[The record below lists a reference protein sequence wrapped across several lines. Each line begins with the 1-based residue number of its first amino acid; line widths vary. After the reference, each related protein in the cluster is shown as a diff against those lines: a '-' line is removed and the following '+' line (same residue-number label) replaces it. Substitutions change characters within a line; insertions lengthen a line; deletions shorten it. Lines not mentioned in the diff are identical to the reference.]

1 MKKATLLLALLL
13 VGSTASAVPVTL
25 HFTNADV
32 DLGLGSVIPV
42 TTEYSATW
50 GITFSN
56 AYRYIDG
63 RDVFS
68 DAPNDVAA
76 PCPNANGD
84 GRCNFGITN
93 LVGEGTPGVLFFNTP
108 TPFVT
113 FDWEALA
120 GVTSTWTTFST
131 LGVVLD
137 TFTSDA
143 FGTETVVGDIGRIE
157 FSTSKAGFAF
167 IPNITYDLPSAAVP
181 EPTTLLLTGT
191 GLLALTR
198 RRRLG

>member
-13 VGSTASAVPVTL
+13 VASTASAVPVTL
-25 HFTNADV
+25 RFTNADL
-32 DLGLGSVIPV
+32 DLGLSSVIPV

-68 DAPNDVAA
+68 DAPNDVGT
-76 PCPNANGD
+76 PCPNSNAD

-93 LVGEGTPGVLFFNTP
+93 LLGEGTPGVLFFNTP
-108 TPFVT
+108 TSFVT

-120 GVTSTWTTFST
+120 GITGTWTTFST

-137 TFTSDA
+137 TFTSNSS
-143 FGTETVVGDIGRIE
+143 GTETVFGDIGRIE
-157 FSTSKAGFAF
+157 FSGKAGFAF

-181 EPTTLLLTGT
+181 EPTTVLLTGT
-191 GLLALTR
+191 GLLALAR
-198 RRRLG
+198 RRRRG

>member
-25 HFTNADV
+25 HFTNADL
-32 DLGLGSVIPV
+32 DLGLNSVLPV

-84 GRCNFGITN
+84 GRCNFGVTN
-93 LVGEGTPGVLFFNTP
+93 LLDEGTPGVLFFNTP

-131 LGVVLD
+131 SNAVLD
-137 TFTSDA
+137 TFTSDSS
-143 FGTETVVGDIGRIE
+143 GTETVFGDIGRIE

-191 GLLALTR
+191 GLLALAR